1 MIPKKKKPQ
10 AKDMRPI
17 AITNISYKLY
27 MSHIGEEIEKHIE
40 VNNLAKG
47 NQVGFTKGGRTEYNH
62 FMLQYIVDKAQR
74 SKEKLIVITLDFKKA
89 FDSIN
94 RKQLIEALKEY
105 MINPYIIDLIAKI
118 YSSDSTIVTYGEI
131 EEEMDINSGI
141 KQGCT
146 ASTSLFKLVTYMI
159 MKSVEERG
167 EKYEIDGQ
175 NMSTIFFADDIIAM
189 AKTLQIARKNLE
201 IITEESRKFGLEI
214 NKEKSSI
221 LIYNNSENTTELEGI
236 KVEHKFKYL
245 GLTVDDKKNIFQSQK
260 EDLTDKAD
268 RGSNRTYSVIKRSCN
283 KMLIGK
289 TYWKGV
295 ILPSVLYGTG
305 LIDFTQKEI
314 NKLQSAEYRTY
325 RTILGARRVTANVC
339 IRGETGA
346 SLVKTRLMKARIL
359 LAHSIWNGKNKVV
372 KEVLRKMR
380 QDRGNKWNNKL
391 NQYLSE
397 INISFEEMVEMSKN
411 QIHRR
416 VDAYDNRKWY
426 EEAATKRTLGVYRKF
441 KRRIEDERIYDNRK
455 SSEILF
461 RARSNT
467 LALNTEKRHNRGK
480 TECDLCHTEE
490 EDLQHFLLKCSV
502 LQDKRDPYLLRKY
515 WKPDRQDMIGEL
527 LFNKQD
533 IEEVKIMLENM
544 WRKRW
549 NELKKRKINTRL

>member
-1 MIPKKKKPQ
+1 MKDVLVETYDKILDDKEIPEYWKKSRTKMIPKKKKPQ

-74 SKEKLIVITLDFKKA
+74 NKEKLIVITLDFKKA

-189 AKTLQIARKNLE
+189 AKTLQIARKNLD
-201 IITEESRKFGLEI
+201 IITEESKKFGLEI

-221 LIYNNSENTTELEGI
+221 LIYNNSENITELEGI

-314 NKLQSAEYRTY
+314 NKLQ
-325 RTILGARRVTANVC
+325 
-339 IRGETGA
+339 
-346 SLVKTRLMKARIL
+346 
-359 LAHSIWNGKNKVV
+359 
-372 KEVLRKMR
+372 
-380 QDRGNKWNNKL
+380 
-391 NQYLSE
+391 
-397 INISFEEMVEMSKN
+397 
-411 QIHRR
+411 
-416 VDAYDNRKWY
+416 
-426 EEAATKRTLGVYRKF
+426 
-441 KRRIEDERIYDNRK
+441 
-455 SSEILF
+455 
-461 RARSNT
+461 
-467 LALNTEKRHNRGK
+467 
-480 TECDLCHTEE
+480 
-490 EDLQHFLLKCSV
+490 
-502 LQDKRDPYLLRKY
+502 
-515 WKPDRQDMIGEL
+515 
-527 LFNKQD
+527 
-533 IEEVKIMLENM
+533 
-544 WRKRW
+544 
-549 NELKKRKINTRL
+549 